1 MEKETFLPCCLGF
14 MVKKHLE
21 GGENFRGSVL
31 VHKVFNYFWL
41 MWTKPNCLLN
51 LSYLNGL
58 GLCFQVSGLSK
69 GCFPWALSHQINV
82 FLSTTSVPWMG
93 LLLCF
98 VCVCVFSQKASLFVL
113 ITRFHYL
120 AYNTFWNC
128 YAGVHSS
135 NRKVP
140 IWPSATLPLLGDW
153 REWLQWQLSA
163 RLAEFQKVIKR
174 MELDA
179 WGWLMQEE
187 VARWTGSTHSSGH
200 TFRPPA
206 VFS

>member
-1 MEKETFLPCCLGF
+1 MDWGCVSRCLDCPRVAFLEPCLTRSMF
-14 MVKKHLE
+14 
-21 GGENFRGSVL
+21 FS
-31 VHKVFNYFWL
+31 
-41 MWTKPNCLLN
+41 
-51 LSYLNGL
+51 
-58 GLCFQVSGLSK
+58 Q
-69 GCFPWALSHQINV
+69 
-82 FLSTTSVPWMG
+82 
-93 LLLCF
+93 LLLFHEWVSCF
-98 VCVCVFSQKASLFVL
+98 VLFVCVFSQKASLFVL

-140 IWPSATLPLLGDW
+140 IWPSATLPLLVDW
-153 REWLQWQLSA
+153 WEWLQWQLSA

>member
-1 MEKETFLPCCLGF
+1 MDWGCVSRCLDCPRVVSLSPVSPDQCF
-14 MVKKHLE
+14 SLIYFCSM
-21 GGENFRGSVL
+21 NGS
-31 VHKVFNYFWL
+31 
-41 MWTKPNCLLN
+41 
-51 LSYLNGL
+51 L
-58 GLCFQVSGLSK
+58 GLFHL
-69 GCFPWALSHQINV
+69 
-82 FLSTTSVPWMG
+82 
-93 LLLCF
+93 
-98 VCVCVFSQKASLFVL
+98 CVCVLSQKASLFVL

-120 AYNTFWNC
+120 VQNTFWNC

-140 IWPSATLPLLGDW
+140 IWPSATLPLLVDW
-153 REWLQWQLSA
+153 WEWLQWQLSA

-179 WGWLMQEE
+179 GGWLMHGE